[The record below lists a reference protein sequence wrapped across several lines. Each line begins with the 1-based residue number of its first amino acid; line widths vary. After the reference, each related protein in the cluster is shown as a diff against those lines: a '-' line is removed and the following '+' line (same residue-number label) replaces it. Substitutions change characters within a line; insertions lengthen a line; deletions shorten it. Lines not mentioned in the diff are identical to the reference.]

1 LVLNAGKSTLINIYR
16 FQFFGIVFKP
26 TLKKYLIRRMKKY
39 YLHNG
44 SEQQGPFDIENLK
57 SKNITKDTPIWFEGL
72 SEWTTAGKIAELS
85 VLFANATPPPFN
97 ASSST
102 PPPPKEP
109 AGNHTSGKTKPASDK
124 DNKLGVILQSIGAV
138 GALIIIG
145 MVIYGSLNKSG
156 SGSASTDSKSYQE
169 KVMTVEEIERAQ
181 PAKFLS
187 ASGTFN
193 ENFWG
198 NKMKVR
204 GIIKNN
210 ATVAS
215 YKDAVVK
222 VIFYSKTKT
231 EIGSEQYTIY
241 ENFPP
246 HSEVNFEVKV
256 DNFKELNS
264 IGVDVISAIPN

>member
-1 LVLNAGKSTLINIYR
+1 
-16 FQFFGIVFKP
+16 
-26 TLKKYLIRRMKKY
+26 MKKY

-44 SEQQGPFDIENLK
+44 TEQQGPFDIEDLK
-57 SKNITKDTPIWFEGL
+57 ARNITKDTPIWFEGL
-72 SEWTTAGKIAELS
+72 TEWTTAGKIAELNE
-85 VLFANATPPPFN
+85 LFAKATPPPFN

-109 AGNHTSGKTKPASDK
+109 AGNHASDKTKPDSDK
-124 DNKLGVILQSIGAV
+124 KNKLGIILQSIGAV

-145 MVIYGSLNKSG
+145 MVVYGYFSNRG
-156 SGSASTDSKSYQE
+156 GGSASTDNRSYQE

-181 PAKFLS
+181 PANFLS
-187 ASGTFN
+187 AGGTYN

-198 NKMKVR
+198 DKLKVH
-204 GIIKNN
+204 GKIKNS

-222 VIFYSKTKT
+222 VTYYSKTKT
-231 EIGSEQYTIY
+231 ELGSKQYTIY

-246 HSEVNFEVKV
+246 HSEVYFELKIE
-256 DNFKELNS
+256 NYKEVNS
-264 IGVDVISAIPN
+264 IGWDVISAIAN

>member
-1 LVLNAGKSTLINIYR
+1 
-16 FQFFGIVFKP
+16 
-26 TLKKYLIRRMKKY
+26 MKKY